1 MNKYILI
8 IISFLLCVGI
18 NDSIAQKDS
27 VAQKDKPVRPPFES
41 GILIDDQTV
50 FVPVKNTLEFIIEHR
65 FGEIDNLGDLYGIYA
80 ASNIRLGV
88 NYSLRDNLMIGFGTT
103 KDNKLQ
109 DFRLKYV
116 LFQQTRK
123 NSIPVSVAFYGNMAI
138 DARNKD
144 VFGAEYAF
152 SNRLSYFAQLIIS
165 RKINH
170 AVSLQLAPAFSHI
183 NSVHKGYEHD
193 KVSISFSGRARIS
206 PQSSI
211 IICYDQPIEFSG
223 LYENTDPVLKP
234 KPNLAI
240 GWEISTST
248 HAFQLFIASS
258 RALVPQYNMLY
269 NTNDWTEGDFFFG
282 FNITRLWSF

>member
-8 IISFLLCVGI
+8 LLSVFLCAGI
-18 NDSIAQKDS
+18 NSTAQNDSI
-27 VAQKDKPVRPPFES
+27 VQKDKAVRSPFES
-41 GILIDDQTV
+41 GIIIDNQSV
-50 FVPVKNTLEFIIEHR
+50 VVPIKNTLEFIIEHR
-65 FGEIDNLGDLYGIYA
+65 FGKIDNLGDLFGIYA

-88 NYSLRDNLMIGFGTT
+88 NYSLRNNLMIGFGTT

-116 LFQQTRK
+116 LFEQTRK
-123 NSIPVSVAFYGNMAI
+123 NTIPVGIAFYGNMAF
-138 DARNKD
+138 DGRNKD
-144 VFGAEYAF
+144 VFGTNYSF
-152 SNRLSYFAQLIIS
+152 SNRLSYFAQVIIS

-170 AVSLQLAPAFSHI
+170 AISLQVAPAFSHI
-183 NSVHKGYEHD
+183 NSVQKGYEHD
-193 KVSISFSGRARIS
+193 KISISFSGRARIS

-211 IICYDQPIEFSG
+211 IISYDQPLEFSG
-223 LYENTDPVLKP
+223 LYENTEPLLKP
-234 KPNLAI
+234 KSSLAI

-269 NTNDWTEGDFFFG
+269 NTNDWTQGEFFFG